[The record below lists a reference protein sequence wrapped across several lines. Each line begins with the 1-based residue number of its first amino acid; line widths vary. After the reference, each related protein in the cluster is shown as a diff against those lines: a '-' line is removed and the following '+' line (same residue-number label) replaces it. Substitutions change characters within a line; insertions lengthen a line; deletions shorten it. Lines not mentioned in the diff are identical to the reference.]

1 MSKSNASR
9 LRSAVLDDGSLRSHR
24 LYNDGQPPEHRVMYA
39 AGNLSKK
46 MVRAISELERYS
58 ESAADEL
65 SLEHQAG
72 EAELRLALRDV
83 LDRLAETEMER
94 DALWDDNE
102 RLRHDIVNLRHMI
115 DETRDLHGLSQRMAV
130 TRGWRFLE
138 VYRRIRRVFT
148 GK

>member
-1 MSKSNASR
+1 MPKSNSSR
-9 LRSAVLDDGSLRSHR
+9 LRSAVMDDGILQARNAYH
-24 LYNDGQPPEHRVMYA
+24 DGQLPEHRVMYA

-58 ESAADEL
+58 ASTADEL
-65 SLEHQAG
+65 SVEHQAG
-72 EAELRLALRDV
+72 EVELRQALRDV
-83 LDRLAETEMER
+83 LDRLAETELER

-102 RLRHDIVNLRHMI
+102 RLRREIVNLQHAI
-115 DETRDLHGLSQRMAV
+115 DQTRELHHLAQRMSD
-130 TRGWRFLE
+130 TRGWRWLE